1 MGKPQPPYLT
11 AMLGISLLL
20 AGCSSATIAPCEA
33 SMGSQRCHVERLL
46 YRNDMLQAKMLIAS
60 GDPGNYELAGA
71 LLDRA
76 QPFDERG
83 EVSFYKALLKIKEG
97 PQVSEVLPLLEHAAD
112 AGQPYAVALLYKV
125 WSEPYLVAQANP
137 GKALRYQRAYS
148 GLDVARS
155 GYPSF
160 EQSLMVVDNLLAPP
174 PALASQ
180 QVRR

>member
-1 MGKPQPPYLT
+1 MGSQHPSWLLT
-11 AMLGISLLL
+11 ILFLPALV
-20 AGCSSATIAPCEA
+20 AGCSTATTAPCDA
-33 SMGSQRCHVERLL
+33 PMSGQRCHVERLL
-46 YRNDMLQAKMLIAS
+46 YRNDMLQAKLLIAS
-60 GDPGNYELAGA
+60 GDLENYELAGA

-97 PQVSEVLPLLEHAAD
+97 PQVNEVLPLLEHAAD
-112 AGQPYAVALLYKV
+112 AGQPYAVALLYKI
-125 WSEPYLVAQANP
+125 WSEPYLVDKANP

-160 EQSLMVVDNLLAPP
+160 EQSLAMVNNLLAAPP
-174 PALASQ
+174 VLASQ

>member
-1 MGKPQPPYLT
+1 MGKPQPPYLS

-20 AGCSSATIAPCEA
+20 AGCSSTTTAPCDA
-33 SMGSQRCHVERLL
+33 STGGQRCHVERLL
-46 YRNDMLQAKMLIAS
+46 YRNDMLQAKLLIAS

-76 QPFDERG
+76 QPLDERG
-83 EVSFYKALLKIKEG
+83 EVSFYKALLKIRQG
-97 PQVSEVLPLLEHAAD
+97 PQVNEVLPLLEHAAN

-125 WSEPYLVAQANP
+125 WSEPYLVDQANH

-160 EQSLMVVDNLLAPP
+160 EQSLAVVNNLLAPP
-174 PALASQ
+174 PSLASQ
-180 QVRR
+180 QVSR

>member
-137 GKALRYQRAYS
+137 GTHTMNAAVTPLRRPAKPSRPAHSQASVPMAKAS
-148 GLDVARS
+148 GHDAAWQE
-155 GYPSF
+155 F
-160 EQSLMVVDNLLAPP
+160 
-174 PALASQ
+174 
-180 QVRR
+180 

>member
-1 MGKPQPPYLT
+1 MGKPQPPYLS
-11 AMLGISLLL
+11 AVLSLSLLL
-20 AGCSSATIAPCEA
+20 AGCSSSATAPCEA
-33 SMGSQRCHVERLL
+33 RMSGQRCHAERLL
-46 YRNDMLQAKMLIAS
+46 YQNDMLQARMLIAS
-60 GDPGNYELAGA
+60 GDLDNYELAGA

-76 QPFDERG
+76 QPFDRRG

-97 PQVSEVLPLLEHAAD
+97 QQVDQVLPLLEHAAD

-125 WSEPYLVAQANP
+125 WSEPYLVDKANP
-137 GKALRYQRAYS
+137 GKALRYQRAYT

-160 EQSLMVVDNLLAPP
+160 EQSLALVDNLLAPP
-174 PALASQ
+174 PVLASQ